1 MRLSAISSIQT
12 GLTLRGR
19 LEPVE
24 RGGVP
29 VVQMGDVSL
38 RGIDPSNL
46 TRMASDGIAD
56 RYFAR
61 SGDVLFRPRGDQTVA
76 AAIPEN
82 LNEPLLIL
90 LPLIILRPNKDIIT
104 PKFLAWIVNQAP
116 AQRYFDE
123 CARGT
128 NMRMIPKSSL
138 ENIDLDIPD
147 ISTQNRIVEIA
158 SLSDRESALLNVLA
172 EKKQKFVNFALL
184 ERVRKTQPHGNEAG
198 PLGGRRTGPPTV
210 KSEQANK

>member
-1 MRLSAISSIQT
+1 MLLNEFTAIQT
-12 GLTLRGR
+12 GYTLRGR
-19 LEPVE
+19 LEPIE

-38 RGIDPSNL
+38 RGLEPSSL
-46 TRMASDGIAD
+46 ARMAGYGISD

-61 SGDVLFRPRGDQTVA
+61 SGDVLFRPRGDQTIAVPV
-76 AAIPEN
+76 PEK
-82 LNEPLLIL
+82 LKEPLLII
-90 LPLIILRPNKDIIT
+90 LPLIILRPDRNIIMPEYLSWT
-104 PKFLAWIVNQAP
+104 INQYP

-123 CARGT
+123 SAHGT

-138 ENIDLDIPD
+138 ERLNLNIPD
-147 ISTQNRIVEIA
+147 ISSQERIVRISA
-158 SLSDRESALLNVLA
+158 LSDRESALLNVLA
-172 EKKQKFVNFALL
+172 EKKRQLVNFALL
-184 ERVRKTQPHGNEAG
+184 EQVRKAQPHGNEAG